1 MIYGERWGHWAIEWS
16 AAWDPSLTD
25 LLKLAPELVLGKQ
38 VAITS
43 CDSGP
48 YVPTKEELKSGWIRC
63 ETTAI
68 SREIAHFT
76 ELPAP
81 GFDEWYVYDS
91 APLNCP
97 KRNHVNR
104 YCFSVFDESIETE
117 TFWKQVSESEPLHV
131 LGAGTPNM
139 FFVTRDL
146 DSFER
151 LKKAIYSSMTTA
163 PWIC

>member
-1 MIYGERWGHWAIEWS
+1 MIDGERWGYWALEWS
-16 AAWDPSLTD
+16 EAWDPSLTC
-25 LLKLAPELVLGKQ
+25 LLQLAPELVVGKQ
-38 VAITS
+38 IAITS

-48 YVPTKEELKSGWIRC
+48 YVPSEQELRSGWSRR
-63 ETTAI
+63 ESTAI
-68 SREIAHFT
+68 SREIEQLT

-91 APLNCP
+91 APLKCP

-104 YCFSVFDESIETE
+104 YGFSVFDEGIETE
-117 TFWKQVSESEPLHV
+117 SFWEQIRKSDPLHV

-139 FFVTRDL
+139 FFVTRDR

-151 LKKAIYSSMTTA
+151 VKRLHLTA
-163 PWIC
+163 

>member
-1 MIYGERWGHWAIEWS
+1 MIYGERWGYWAIEWS
-16 AAWDPSLTD
+16 EAWDPSLAD
-25 LLKLAPELVLGKQ
+25 LLQLAPELVIGKE

-48 YVPTKEELKSGWIRC
+48 YVPTEEELKSGWSRC
-63 ETTAI
+63 DTTAI
-68 SREIAHFT
+68 SREIAELS

-81 GFDEWYVYDS
+81 GCDEWYVYDS

-97 KRNHVNR
+97 KRTYVNR
-104 YCFSVFDESIETE
+104 YGFSVFDENLE
-117 TFWKQVSESEPLHV
+117 SESFWEQIRRAEPLHI

-139 FFVTRDL
+139 FFVTRDR

-151 LKKAIYSSMTTA
+151 VKRLYVLAR
-163 PWIC
+163 

>member
-1 MIYGERWGHWAIEWS
+1 MICGERNGYWMIEWS
-16 AAWDPSLTD
+16 DAWDPSLTD
-25 LLKLAPELVLGKQ
+25 LLQVAPELVVGKQ

-48 YVPTKEELKSGWIRC
+48 YLPSEAELKSGWSRC

-68 SREIAHFT
+68 SRDVVQVT

-91 APLNCP
+91 APLICP
-97 KRNHVNR
+97 QRNHVNR
-104 YCFSVFDESIETE
+104 YGFSVFDEGVITE
-117 TFWKQVSESEPLHV
+117 SFWDQIRQVAPLHI

-139 FFVTRDL
+139 FFLTRDRQIF
-146 DSFER
+146 DR
-151 LKKAIYSSMTTA
+151 VKKLYVAA
-163 PWIC
+163 

>member
-1 MIYGERWGHWAIEWS
+1 MKMICGERWGYWALEWS
-16 AAWDPSLTD
+16 EAWDPSLTD
-25 LLKLAPELVLGKQ
+25 LLQLAPELVVGKQ
-38 VAITS
+38 IAITS

-48 YVPTKEELKSGWIRC
+48 YVPSEEELGAGWSRR

-68 SREIAHFT
+68 SREIEQPT

-91 APLNCP
+91 APLDCP

-104 YCFSVFDESIETE
+104 YGFSVFDEGIETE
-117 TFWKQVSESEPLHV
+117 SFWEQIRKSGPLHI

-139 FFVTRDL
+139 FFVTRDR

-151 LKKAIYSSMTTA
+151 VKTLYVTA
-163 PWIC
+163 